1 MRDKNTRH
9 MDKVTARSVTR
20 RCFVQQ
26 TALTAGSLTIPP
38 QFFRAFSLSSS
49 ESVVDQTSAQIN
61 DSKLSLQ
68 NRWISGEWQAQ
79 SSGLTCIEIRDKR
92 NSKTLRALGPALK
105 VKFQDGSSIDSNA
118 LRLVAAPRAETLA
131 ADPNSSRYSERW
143 PGHQLSVL
151 LRDADGKWRV
161 EWRAILR
168 EDSYYIR
175 QELVITAASAD
186 LPLREVVLIDTPAQD
201 ARVVGSVDGSPIVSE
216 SWFLALEHP
225 LSQSAVENGRA
236 QCKLLRHLPLKAGQ
250 SIAYSSVIGTTA
262 PGQLRRD
269 FLRYIER
276 ERAHPYRTFLHYNSW
291 YDLGYF
297 TPFDEPA
304 AVAAI
309 NAFGQELHV
318 KRGVT
323 LDSFLFDDGWDDH
336 KLWGFNSGFPRG
348 FTPLKEAAAKYGAAP
363 GVWLS
368 PWGGYDKPKEERLAY
383 GKEHGFEMNDDGLA
397 LSGPV
402 YYRRFREVCLE
413 MIHKYGVNQ
422 FKFDGTGNASRVI
435 PGSEFGSDFEAAL
448 RLIAD
453 LRAEKP
459 GLYVNLTT
467 GTYPSPFWLMHADS
481 TWRGGEDHD
490 FAGIGSWRQQ
500 WITYRDADTF
510 ANVVK
515 RGPLY
520 PLNSLMLHGLIF
532 ARHAKNL
539 STDPGK
545 DFASEV
551 RSYFGTG
558 TQLQEMYITPAL
570 LSEENW
576 NTLAEAAKWSR
587 RNAPVLVD
595 THWIGGDP
603 AALEIYGWASWSRE
617 KGIVALRNPK
627 DQPQSFDLDTQS
639 VFELPEGAPHRFS
652 ASSPWKSDA
661 QPNSF
666 ELRAE
671 SSRTIRLR
679 PFEAVTLEMT
689 PLGAP

>member
-1 MRDKNTRH
+1 MSVVRNKRAGWQSNPPLKN
-9 MDKVTARSVTR
+9 ATR
-20 RCFVQQ
+20 REFVQ
-26 TALTAGSLTIPP
+26 TALTLGGLFALP
-38 QFFRAFSLSSS
+38 QLPYPLALFSD
-49 ESVVDQTSAQIN
+49 ETSAHVNN
-61 DSKLSLQ
+61 DKLVLQ
-68 NRWISGEWQAQ
+68 NSLISAEWQLQ
-79 SSGLTCIEIRDKR
+79 PGGLKWIQIRDKH
-92 NSKTLRALGPALK
+92 NGTSLHAPSQVFKLVFT
-105 VKFQDGSSIDSNA
+105 DGTTADSNKLSIA
-118 LRLVAAPRAETLA
+118 GAPRVEKLHAIPSA
-131 ADPNSSRYSERW
+131 SRFSERI
-143 PGHQLSVL
+143 PGHQIITDF
-151 LRDADGKWRV
+151 RDSNGKFEV
-161 EWRAILR
+161 QWRAVLR
-168 EDSYYIR
+168 EGSHYIR
-175 QELVITAASAD
+175 QELTLKANSAD
-186 LPLREVVLIDTPAQD
+186 LPLREIVPIYMEAPNG
-201 ARVVGSVDGSPIVSE
+201 RVIGSVDGSPIVFE
-216 SWFLALEHP
+216 SWFLGFEHP
-225 LSQSAVENGRA
+225 LSQSTVENGRA
-236 QCKLLRHLPLKAGQ
+236 QCKLVRHLPLKASK
-250 SIAYSSVIGTTA
+250 SITYSSVIGATA

-269 FLRYIER
+269 FLLYIER

-297 TPFDEPA
+297 TPFDEAA

-336 KLWGFNSGFPRG
+336 KLWGFNSGFSRG

-368 PWGGYDKPKEERLAY
+368 PWGGYSKPKQERLAY

-402 YYRRFREVCLE
+402 YFRRFREVCLG
-413 MIHKYGVNQ
+413 MIRKYGVNQ
-422 FKFDGTGNASRVI
+422 FKFDGTGNATRVI

-459 GLYVNLTT
+459 DLFVNLTT
-467 GTYPSPFWLMHADS
+467 GTYPSLFWLMHADS
-481 TWRGGEDHD
+481 TWRGGEDHG
-490 FAGIGSWRQQ
+490 FAGVGTSRQQ

-539 STDPGK
+539 GADPGG
-545 DFASEV
+545 DFTDEV

-558 TQLQEMYITPAL
+558 TQLQEMYVTPSL

-576 NTLAEAAKWSR
+576 NTLAEAASWSR
-587 RNAPVLVD
+587 RNASILAD

-603 AALEIYGWASWSRE
+603 AALEVYGWAAWSPD
-617 KGIVALRNPK
+617 KALVTLRNPK
-627 DQPQSFDLDTQS
+627 DKPQSFDLDVRTA
-639 VFELPEGAPHRFS
+639 FELQGAGPNGFAARV
-652 ASSPWKSDA
+652 PWKTNTRPEVTKLKSGDPRA
-661 QPNSF
+661 
-666 ELRAE
+666 LRLE
-671 SSRTIRLR
+671 
-679 PFEAVTLEMT
+679 PFEVLTLEMT
-689 PLGAP
+689 PSTTP